1 MRMADPHAT
10 APLDTDRDGPVLTLT
25 LRRPAAGNALDPT
38 LVGALLDVFERLDPH
53 GLRLIVLRG
62 AGGGFCSGFD
72 LGGLDAQSDGDLLL
86 RVVRIELLLDRI
98 RHAPLPTLGLAHR
111 FAFGAGAD
119 LFAACT
125 WRIAAPGTRFAFP
138 GAGFGLVL
146 GTRRLA
152 GLVGPQA
159 ALDMTLR
166 GHRPDAEEALSLGL
180 VTALAAPE
188 AWQARADTLA
198 AELGAATPAAQPL
211 LRRAAL
217 SDASRDSDLAD
228 LVRSAAL
235 PGLGAR
241 IRAYAEAARATRQT
255 HHGGTHVGR

>member
-1 MRMADPHAT
+1 MASIA
-10 APLDTDRDGPVLTLT
+10 APLDISRSGPVVTLT
-25 LRRPAAGNALDPT
+25 LRRETAANALDRT
-38 LVGALLDVFERLDPH
+38 LVEALLEALDRLDPE

-72 LGGLDAQSDGDLLL
+72 LADLDSQSDGDLLL
-86 RVVRIELLLDRI
+86 RFVRIEMLLDRL
-98 RHAPLPTLGLAHR
+98 RNAPMPTLALAHR

-125 WRIAAPGTRFAFP
+125 WRVAAPGTRFAFP

-152 GLVGPQA
+152 ALVGPQA
-159 ALDMTLR
+159 TLDMTLR
-166 GHRPDAEEALSLGL
+166 GQRPDASEALASGLATSL
-180 VTALAAPE
+180 APPE
-188 AWQARADTLA
+188 DWPGMVDTLA
-198 AELGAATPAAQPL
+198 ADLAATTPAAQPL

-217 SDASRDSDLAD
+217 PDAARDSDLAD

-235 PGLGAR
+235 PGLRER
-241 IRAYAEAARATRQT
+241 ITAYADAARAVRRDR
-255 HHGGTHVGR
+255 VGDARVRR

>member
-1 MRMADPHAT
+1 MPESQT
-10 APLDTDRDGPVLTLT
+10 ASPLDAERVGPVLTLT
-25 LRRPAAGNALDPT
+25 LHRPTAGNALDAT
-38 LVGALLDVFERLDPH
+38 LVESLLDAFEHLDPQS
-53 GLRLIVLRG
+53 LRLVVLRG

-72 LGGLDAQSDGDLLL
+72 LTGLDDQSEGDLLL
-86 RVVRIELLLDRI
+86 RFVRIELLLDRV
-98 RHAPLPTLGLAHR
+98 RHAPVPPLGLAQR

-125 WRIAAPGTRFAFP
+125 WRVAAPGTRFAFP

-152 GLVGPQA
+152 TLVGPQA

-166 GHRPDAEEALSLGL
+166 GHRPDAEEALALGL
-180 VTALAAPE
+180 ATSLAAPE
-188 AWQARADTLA
+188 AWQAGVEALV
-198 AELGAATPAAQPL
+198 AELGAATPAAQSL
-211 LRRAAL
+211 LRHAAQP
-217 SDASRDSDLAD
+217 DASRDSDLAD

-241 IRAYAEAARATRQT
+241 IRAYAEAARAARQDRS
-255 HHGGTHVGR
+255 GDARVGR

>member
-1 MRMADPHAT
+1 MSLLSDAS
-10 APLDTDRDGPVLTLT
+10 PLGSDRAGPVLTLT
-25 LRRPAAGNALDPT
+25 LRREAAGNAFDST
-38 LVGALLDVFERLDPH
+38 LVEALLDAFDRLDST
-53 GLRLIVLRG
+53 GLRLVVLRG

-72 LGGLDAQSDGDLLL
+72 LTGLEAQSDGDLVL
-86 RVVRIELLLDRI
+86 RFVRIEMLLDRV
-98 RHAPLPTLGLAHR
+98 RHAPVPTLALAHR

-125 WRIAAPGTRFAFP
+125 WRVAAPGTRFAFP

-152 GLVGPQA
+152 ALVGPQA

-166 GHRPDAEEALSLGL
+166 GHRPDAAAAHACGL
-180 VTALAAPE
+180 ATSVAAPE
-188 AWQARADTLA
+188 DWGACVESLA
-198 AELGAATPAAQPL
+198 TELGAATQAAQPL
-211 LRRAAL
+211 LRRAVL
-217 SDASRDSDLAD
+217 PDATRDADLAD

-241 IRAYAEAARATRQT
+241 IRAYADAARAARQDR
-255 HHGGTHVGR
+255 GGDSSVRR